1 MNRNQIGIIMFAM
14 AVCAAALSAQQQP
27 VRITAGGARQ
37 NYVAADGTEWL
48 TDRNFNLGE
57 TAYFSGPIADTADS
71 YLYQTGRAG
80 LYTDFGYSIPV
91 ANGAYNLKLK
101 FAELQSK
108 QRGQRQF
115 HVVVNGA
122 KVLENF
128 DIMAEAPAKTALD
141 KQFPVTVTGGK
152 VDIEF
157 VSGTGRGT
165 VSAIELTPAAAPAA
179 APAAPAP
186 APVATPAPAPAPAPA
201 PVPPP
206 VTPQAAPLSDI
217 PAPTSGRQC
226 GRIAATGRRAATA
239 APAPLGTSPRPSKAP
254 LR

>member
-1 MNRNQIGIIMFAM
+1 MFAM
-14 AVCAAALSAQQQP
+14 AACAAGLSAQQQP

-37 NYVAADGTEWL
+37 NYVATDGTEWL
-48 TDRNFNLGE
+48 MDRNFNLGG
-57 TAYFSGPIADTADS
+57 TVYFSGPIAGTAES

-80 LYTDFGYSIPV
+80 LYTDFSYSIPV

-108 QRGQRQF
+108 QAGQRKF

-128 DIMAEAPAKTALD
+128 DIMGEVPAKTALD
-141 KQFPVTVTGGK
+141 KQFPVNVTGGK

-157 VSGTGRGT
+157 LSGTDRGT

-179 APAAPAP
+179 APAAL
-186 APVATPAPAPAPAPA
+186 PAPAPAAPPAPA
-201 PVPPP
+201 PATAPAP
-206 VTPQAAPLSDI
+206 VTPVPAWDI
-217 PAPTSGRQC
+217 PAETSGKQWHV
-226 GRIAATGRRAATA
+226 
-239 APAPLGTSPRPSKAP
+239 
-254 LR
+254 